1 MTLQKINTRNTV
13 LFLMIVVAIAMRF
26 VSYQLSAYVTYH
38 TSALSNLAAISNFTP
53 VGAVALFGGTYFTDK
68 WKAYLVPLGAL
79 FISDLVLNYLY
90 SSRIIIDYSA
100 TIWVYL
106 SFAIMVFIGTR
117 IKKVNVLTVSG
128 ASLLSVV
135 IFWLLT
141 DFPWLYGGNL
151 YPHTIQGYMQSLIAA
166 IPFQRN
172 MLFGDAVF
180 GLLLFGGFELAKSKY
195 TTLRSNRKFAV

>member
-1 MTLQKINTRNTV
+1 MSAQKINIRNTV
-13 LFLMIVVAIAMRF
+13 LILMILGAVAIRF
-26 VSYQLSAYVTYH
+26 VTYYASASVTYH
-38 TSALSNLAAISNFTP
+38 TWALSNLAVLSNFTP
-53 VGAVALFGGTYFTDK
+53 VGAVALFGGSYFTDK

-79 FISDLVLNYLY
+79 FVSDLMLNYLY
-90 SSRIIIDYSA
+90 SSRLTIDYSA
-100 TIWVYL
+100 TFWVYL

-117 IKKVNVLTVSG
+117 IKKVNFLSVSA

-141 DFPWLYGGNL
+141 DFPWLYGGAL
-151 YPHTIQGYMQSLIAA
+151 YPHTLLGYQQSLTAA

-172 MLFGDAVF
+172 MLFGDALF

-195 TTLRSNRKFAV
+195 SVLRTSPKLAV

>member
-13 LFLMIVVAIAMRF
+13 LILMILVAVAMRF
-26 VSYQLSAYVTYH
+26 VTYKVTLLNNNAI
-38 TSALSNLAAISNFTP
+38 ALSNFTP

-68 WKAYLVPLGAL
+68 WKAYLVPLCTL
-79 FISDLVLNYLY
+79 FVSDMVLNYLY
-90 SSRIIIDYSA
+90 SSRLIIDYSA

-106 SFAIMVFIGTR
+106 SFAIIVFIGTH
-117 IKKVNVLTVSG
+117 IKKVNLLSVG
-128 ASLLSVV
+128 AASILSVV

-141 DFPWLYGGNL
+141 DFPWLYGGAL
-151 YPHTIQGYMQSLIAA
+151 YPHTLLGYEQSLIAA

-172 MLFGDAVF
+172 MLLGDVVF

-195 TTLRSNRKFAV
+195 SVLRTNTNLAV

>member
-13 LFLMIVVAIAMRF
+13 LVLMIVAAAAFRLL
-26 VSYQLSAYVTYH
+26 SYKYPYGL
-38 TSALSNLAAISNFTP
+38 SNFTP
-53 VGAVALFGGTYFTDK
+53 VGAVAIFGGTYFTDK

-79 FISDLVLNYLY
+79 FVSDLILNYLY
-90 SSRIIIDYSA
+90 SQRLIVDYSA

-117 IKKVNVLTVSG
+117 IKKVNVLTVAG

-141 DFPWLYGGNL
+141 DFPWLYGGGL
-151 YPHTIQGYMQSLIAA
+151 YPHTILGYEHSLIAA

-172 MLFGDAVF
+172 MLFGDAAF
-180 GLLLFGGFELAKSKY
+180 GLLLFGGFELAKRKY
-195 TTLRSNRKFAV
+195 TVLRTSREFAV

>member
-1 MTLQKINTRNTV
+1 MESQKIKTRNTV
-13 LFLMIVVAIAMRF
+13 LILMILGAVAIRF
-26 VSYQLSAYVTYH
+26 VTYYLSSFITYS
-38 TSALSNLAAISNFTP
+38 TPSLNNWIAISNFTP
-53 VGAVALFGGTYFTDK
+53 VGAVAIFGGTYFTDK

-79 FISDLVLNYLY
+79 FVSDLILNYLY
-90 SSRIIIDYSA
+90 SQRLIVDYSA

-117 IKKVNVLTVSG
+117 IKKVNVLTVAG

-141 DFPWLYGGNL
+141 DFPWLYGGGL
-151 YPHTIQGYMQSLIAA
+151 YPHTIVGYEHSLIAA

-172 MLFGDAVF
+172 MLFGDAAF
-180 GLLLFGGFELAKSKY
+180 GLILFGGFELAKRKY
-195 TTLRSNRKFAV
+195 TVLRT